1 VRGPSVFKGYWN
13 NPEETAAAFDG
24 DWFKT
29 GDIGN
34 IDEQGYLSIT
44 DRKKDLLKTSGGKF
58 VAPQS
63 IENKLKTFPAV
74 GYPVVVGNTRKFVSV
89 VISPNFLALE
99 RWAREQNIAFESR
112 RDLVSDPRVVEL
124 YQQIV
129 TEVNASLAQYEKLK
143 KVLIVPDEFTID
155 AGEVTPTLK
164 LRRRVIEQKYKQ
176 QIDALY
182 AEDPHV
188 SQPATV

>member
-34 IDEQGYLSIT
+34 IDEQGFLSIT

-58 VAPQS
+58 VAPQP

-89 VISPNFLALE
+89 VISPNFPALE
-99 RWAREQNIAFESR
+99 RWANEQNIAFQSR
-112 RDLVSDPRVVEL
+112 HELVSDPRVVEL

-143 KVLIVPDEFTID
+143 KVLIVPYEFTID

-182 AEDPHV
+182 VEGPHV
-188 SQPATV
+188 SLPATV